1 LLPISPALYNKS
13 KIRATLKTIINA
25 ARGLA
30 LAAFFLISLA
40 ACDNQNGDS
49 PLRIGCDLS
58 YPPFET
64 IGTSGQPEGVSVD
77 LAQAIGGKLSRPVV
91 IENIPFV
98 GLIPALQ
105 SGRIDM
111 VISSMTDT
119 EERRKSITFS
129 DPYLTVG
136 LALLVNK
143 QSGLMGLEELD
154 QAGRTLV
161 VRQGTTGEVWARST
175 LKQGKILAV
184 ERESSAVM
192 EVVQG
197 NADAFVYD
205 QMSVWENARRH
216 PDSTVAI
223 LSPVREER
231 WAIGLKKDNDE
242 LVVQVNNAL
251 RELKAEGFFNQ
262 LGEKFLARQKADFEA
277 QGVPFV
283 F

>member
-1 LLPISPALYNKS
+1 MASVGCNSQSVQKS
-13 KIRATLKTIINA
+13 LV
-25 ARGLA
+25 
-30 LAAFFLISLA
+30 
-40 ACDNQNGDS
+40 
-49 PLRIGCDLS
+49 IGSDLS

-64 IGTSGQPEGVSVD
+64 IGESGKAEGVSVD
-77 LAQAIGGKLSRPVV
+77 LANALGKKFGTPVV

-161 VRQGTTGEVWARST
+161 VRQGTTGEVWARAT
-175 LKQGKILAV
+175 LKQAKILAV

-231 WAIGLKKDNDE
+231 WAIGIKKGNDE

-251 RELKAEGFFNQ
+251 GELKAEGFFNQ
-262 LGEKFLARQKADFEA
+262 LGEKFLSRQKADFEA

>member
-1 LLPISPALYNKS
+1 MSGLNQIFL
-13 KIRATLKTIINA
+13 NA
-25 ARGLA
+25 ARMLT
-30 LAAFFLISLA
+30 LAAFLLLSLGG
-40 ACDNQNGDS
+40 CENQAKKLH
-49 PLRIGCDLS
+49 LRVGADLS

-64 IGTSGQPEGVSVD
+64 IGSSGQPAGVSVD
-77 LAQAIGGKLSRPVV
+77 LARAIGEKIGRPVV

-119 EERRKSITFS
+119 EERRKSIAFS
-129 DPYLTVG
+129 GPYLTVG

-143 QSGLMGLEELD
+143 QSGIKGLEELD
-154 QAGRTLV
+154 RAGSTIV

-175 LKQGKILAV
+175 LKRAKILAV

-197 NADAFVYD
+197 KADVFVYD
-205 QMSVWENARRH
+205 QMSVWENAQRH
-216 PDSTVAI
+216 PESTIA
-223 LSPVREER
+223 LLAPVREEM
-231 WAIGLKKDNDE
+231 WAIGVKKDNVE
-242 LVVQVNNAL
+242 LVDQINVAL
-251 RELKAEGFFNQ
+251 RELKTEGLFES
-262 LGEKFLARQKADFEA
+262 LGDKYLSEQKAAFKE

>member
-1 LLPISPALYNKS
+1 MIRWSQYSVHRIIFFFSIVVALVGCNSPSVEKS
-13 KIRATLKTIINA
+13 LV
-25 ARGLA
+25 
-30 LAAFFLISLA
+30 
-40 ACDNQNGDS
+40 
-49 PLRIGCDLS
+49 IGSDLS

-64 IGTSGQPEGVSVD
+64 IGSSGQPEGVSVD
-77 LAQAIGGKLSRPVV
+77 LARAIGEKIARPVV

-119 EERRKSITFS
+119 EERRKSIQFS
-129 DPYLTVG
+129 DSYLTVG
-136 LALLVNK
+136 LALLVNN
-143 QSGLMGLEELD
+143 QSGILGLEGLD
-154 QAGRTLV
+154 QVGRTVV
-161 VRQGTTGEVWARST
+161 VRQGTTGEVWARSM
-175 LKQGKILAV
+175 LKQAKILAV

-216 PDSTVAI
+216 ADSTLAI

-231 WAIGLKKDNDE
+231 WAIGIKRGNDQ
-242 LVVQVNNAL
+242 LVAEVNDAL
-251 RELKAEGFFNQ
+251 DELKAEGFFNQ
-262 LGEKFLARQKADFEA
+262 LGDKFLSRQKADFEA

>member
-1 LLPISPALYNKS
+1 M
-13 KIRATLKTIINA
+13 
-25 ARGLA
+25 
-30 LAAFFLISLA
+30 
-40 ACDNQNGDS
+40 
-49 PLRIGCDLS
+49 
-58 YPPFET
+58 
-64 IGTSGQPEGVSVD
+64 D
-77 LAQAIGGKLSRPVV
+77 LAQAIGEKLSRPVV

-161 VRQGTTGEVWARST
+161 VRQGTTGEVWARSA
-175 LKQGKILAV
+175 LNQAKILAV

-231 WAIGLKKDNDE
+231 WAIGLKKGNDE

-251 RELKAEGFFNQ
+251 GELKAEGFFNQ
-262 LGEKFLARQKADFEA
+262 LGEKFLSRQKADFEA

>member
-1 LLPISPALYNKS
+1 VEL
-13 KIRATLKTIINA
+13 
-25 ARGLA
+25 AR
-30 LAAFFLISLA
+30 
-40 ACDNQNGDS
+40 
-49 PLRIGCDLS
+49 
-58 YPPFET
+58 
-64 IGTSGQPEGVSVD
+64 
-77 LAQAIGGKLSRPVV
+77 AIGEKIDRPVV

-119 EERRKSITFS
+119 EERRKSIAFS

-143 QSGLMGLEELD
+143 QSGLVGLEELD

-175 LKQGKILAV
+175 LKQAKILAV

-216 PDSTVAI
+216 PDSTVAV

-231 WAIGLKKDNDE
+231 WAIGLKKGNDE

-262 LGEKFLARQKADFEA
+262 LGKKFLSRQKADFEA

>member
-1 LLPISPALYNKS
+1 MASVGCNSQSVQKS
-13 KIRATLKTIINA
+13 LV
-25 ARGLA
+25 
-30 LAAFFLISLA
+30 
-40 ACDNQNGDS
+40 
-49 PLRIGCDLS
+49 IGSDLS

-64 IGTSGQPEGVSVD
+64 IGESGKAEGVSVD
-77 LAQAIGGKLSRPVV
+77 LANALGKKFGTPVV

-105 SGRIDM
+105 SGQIDM

-119 EERRKSITFS
+119 EERRKSILFS

-161 VRQGTTGEVWARST
+161 VRQGTTGEVWARAT
-175 LKQGKILAV
+175 LKQAKILAV

-231 WAIGLKKDNDE
+231 WAIGIKKGNDE

-251 RELKAEGFFNQ
+251 GELKAEGFFNQ
-262 LGEKFLARQKADFEA
+262 LGEKFLSRQKADFEA

>member
-1 LLPISPALYNKS
+1 MHVRSLILVI
-13 KIRATLKTIINA
+13 T
-25 ARGLA
+25 A
-30 LAAFFLISLA
+30 LAALGCSPA
-40 ACDNQNGDS
+40 GDP
-49 PLRIGCDLS
+49 PLRVGSDLS

-64 IGTSGQPEGVSVD
+64 IDASGNPLGVSID
-77 LAQAIGGKLSRPVV
+77 LAEAIGAKLGRPVV

-105 SGRIDM
+105 SGRVDL

-119 EERRKSITFS
+119 EERRSSVAFS
-129 DPYLTVG
+129 DPYVTVG
-136 LALLVNK
+136 LALLARK
-143 QSGLMGLEELD
+143 GSGVDGNEDLD
-154 QAGRTLV
+154 QPGRTLV

-175 LKQGKILAV
+175 LKNVRILAV
-184 ERESSAVM
+184 ERESAAVM

-216 PDSTVAI
+216 PDATVAI
-223 LSPVREER
+223 LSPVRVDH
-231 WAIGLKKDNDE
+231 WAIGVKLGNDE
-242 LVVQVNNAL
+242 FLAEVNSAL
-251 RELKAEGFFNQ
+251 AELKAEGFFDTV
-262 LGEKFLARQKADFEA
+262 GDKFLSEQKAAFDA

>member
-1 LLPISPALYNKS
+1 M
-13 KIRATLKTIINA
+13 
-25 ARGLA
+25 
-30 LAAFFLISLA
+30 
-40 ACDNQNGDS
+40 
-49 PLRIGCDLS
+49 
-58 YPPFET
+58 
-64 IGTSGQPEGVSVD
+64 D
-77 LAQAIGGKLSRPVV
+77 LAQAIGEKLSRPVV

-143 QSGLMGLEELD
+143 QSGLVGLEELD

-161 VRQGTTGEVWARST
+161 VRQGTTGEVWARSM
-175 LKQGKILAV
+175 LKQAKILAV

-216 PDSTVAI
+216 PDSTVAL

-231 WAIGLKKDNDE
+231 WAIGLKKGNDE

-262 LGEKFLARQKADFEA
+262 LGNKFLSRQKADFEA
-277 QGVPFV
+277 QGVPFI

>member
-1 LLPISPALYNKS
+1 
-13 KIRATLKTIINA
+13 
-25 ARGLA
+25 
-30 LAAFFLISLA
+30 
-40 ACDNQNGDS
+40 
-49 PLRIGCDLS
+49 
-58 YPPFET
+58 
-64 IGTSGQPEGVSVD
+64 VD
-77 LAQAIGGKLSRPVV
+77 LAQAIGEKLSRPVV

-143 QSGLMGLEELD
+143 QSGLVGLEELD

-161 VRQGTTGEVWARST
+161 VRQGTTGEVWARSM
-175 LKQGKILAV
+175 LKQAKILAV

-216 PDSTVAI
+216 PDSTVAL

-231 WAIGLKKDNDE
+231 WAIGLKKGNDE

-262 LGEKFLARQKADFEA
+262 LGNKFLSRQKADFEA
-277 QGVPFV
+277 QGVPFI